1 VKSCGGL
8 RDEIPGYRL
17 LAERL
22 GVNHK
27 TMRAALSLL
36 EKNEFLVSQGSGR
49 CCKAQ
54 LPEQQNPAGFRV
66 TILPFEDDDR
76 SVSIQFARTLPCA

>member
-1 VKSCGGL
+1 MAAHLRSEILHGGL

-27 TMRAALSLL
+27 TMRAALGLL
-36 EKNEFLVSQGSGR
+36 EKEEFLVSQGSGR
-49 CCKAQ
+49 CCKAR
-54 LPEQQNPAGFRV
+54 LPEQQ
-66 TILPFEDDDR
+66 
-76 SVSIQFARTLPCA
+76 